1 MEIRLDQEGEEEPGG
16 SHTELDA
23 FLAEDVPATAGVG
36 AADGGSET
44 HDVDGG
50 EIAVPEDVIAAGVE
64 GDHMTSNT

>member
-23 FLAEDVPATAGVG
+23 LLAEDVPATAGAG
-36 AADGGSET
+36 ATDGESEP
-44 HDVDGG
+44 HDVNEG
-50 EIAVPEDVIAAGVE
+50 EIDVLVDVGVV

>member
-23 FLAEDVPATAGVG
+23 LLAEDVPATAGVG
-36 AADGGSET
+36 ATDDGSEP
-44 HDVDGG
+44 HDVNEG
-50 EIAVPEDVIAAGVE
+50 EIDVLVDVGVV